1 MDGEGPDA
9 ARREAELERGRYLAR
24 RAVAQEQLA
33 QIKEHK
39 HQADLAKLEDKR
51 EGEQIQRLNRLY
63 QLEIQ
68 RGKEKEQ
75 EEKVERQRL
84 YHEYVAEQKIM
95 KAEEKQKEEEDDDR
109 IKAYIKGKET
119 MADLTREKDAETNR
133 LMQEHKD
140 KAFEQ
145 LTAQMNEACK
155 IEDDHLARGAAE
167 AEDEYQ
173 MKNKEKEA
181 KEKKKKAAIDS
192 IAEHRATVMKMK
204 VEKEREEKAE
214 GKRELHA
221 LLEKNRIYLEME
233 KAKKQSQRDA
243 NMEVQKIQIQ
253 QMAEK
258 QAKKQQ
264 EKQADLDYD
273 AQREAAFWKDRAFQ

>member
-1 MDGEGPDA
+1 MDHEGPDA
-9 ARREAELERGRYLAR
+9 ARREAELERGRYSAR

-39 HQADLAKLEDKR
+39 RQADLAKLEDKR
-51 EGEQIQRLNRLY
+51 EGEQRQRSNRLY
-63 QLEIQ
+63 QLEMQ
-68 RGKEKEQ
+68 RRMEKEQ
-75 EEKVERQRL
+75 EEKLERQRL
-84 YHEYVAEQKIM
+84 HHEEYVAEQKII
-95 KAEEKQKEEEDDDR
+95 KAEKKQKEDDDDDR
-109 IKAYIKGKET
+109 IEAYIKGKEM
-119 MADLTREKDAETNR
+119 MADLTSKKDAETNR
-133 LMQEHKD
+133 QREEHKS

-145 LTAQMNEACK
+145 LTAQMNEAVK
-155 IEDDHLARGAAE
+155 IEDDRLARGAAE
-167 AEDEYQ
+167 VEDEYQ

-181 KEKKKKAAIDS
+181 KEKAAIES

-214 GKRELHA
+214 GEKDRDELM
-221 LLEKNRIYLEME
+221 EKNRIYLEME
-233 KAKKQSQRDA
+233 KAKKQRQRDA

-273 AQREAAFWKDRAFQ
+273 AQRKAAFHKD